1 MERYFIDDNSGKYT
15 EIDETA
21 FLRIQQ
27 ENDQLFDHCMKSGD
41 MSGLEK
47 IVFLFITDDELNY
60 TYKGM

>member
-15 EIDETA
+15 EIDSSA

-27 ENDQLFDHCMKSGD
+27 ENDQIFDECMKTHD

-47 IVFLFITDDELNY
+47 IVFLFVTDEFGY
-60 TYKGM
+60 IYKGM